1 MQCGLLTEGV
11 YPMTAH
17 SVPHVAFLWCAKL
30 TMEVSSR
37 FGVKWAHPLKS
48 PKVKA
53 ENENLKI
60 NITCSLVCEGKVFW
74 QTVPSQEF
82 FAVDLFQSGDLPI
95 NCLPPF
101 KWRTSHVPIL
111 FRTCLVTSIALY
123 DNCPVWKLE
132 EVKKC
137 KYRSWVWRKTL
148 FRCRN
153 SHPNTPWLRRCN
165 HQTRSLLINLEPQ
178 ISLQEVKGRAVQ

>member
-30 TMEVSSR
+30 TIEVSSR

-48 PKVKA
+48 PKETAKNDNF
-53 ENENLKI
+53 ESKHYLLI
-60 NITCSLVCEGKVFW
+60 NCEGKVFW

-137 KYRSWVWRKTL
+137 KYRCWVWRKTL
-148 FRCRN
+148 FWYRK
-153 SHPNTPWLRRCN
+153 SHLNTPWLRWCN
-165 HQTRSLLINLEPQ
+165 HQTRLLLINLEPQ
-178 ISLQEVKGRAVQ
+178 IRLQQVKDRAGQ